1 MRMKPSLSVL
11 AAGSLALLFAGCSSP
26 APSEPMAAPA
36 VDAAAL
42 TATVQAM
49 EDAYATA
56 AAAKNMDAV
65 MDYYADDVVS
75 YGMHREAITGKAAL
89 RQDMESKMAKDTLG
103 RTPTFKVI
111 DVFAGND
118 HVTEIGSWTDT
129 DKSGAVVDQGTYF
142 AIFKKNGDIWQCVRE
157 ISTSSKA
164 KEEAAVAAAQ
174 P

>member
-1 MRMKPSLSVL
+1 MKPSLSFL
-11 AAGSLALLFAGCSSP
+11 AAGSIALLFAACSSP
-26 APSEPMAAPA
+26 APSEPMAAAPA

-42 TATVQAM
+42 TATIQAM

-56 AAAKNMDAV
+56 AAAKNADAV
-65 MDYYADDVVS
+65 MTYYADDVVS
-75 YGMHREAITGKAAL
+75 YGMHREPLMGKAAL
-89 RQDMESKMAKDTLG
+89 RQDMEGKMAKDTLG

-142 AIFKKNGDIWQCVRE
+142 AIFKKNGDSWQCVRE

-164 KEEAAVAAAQ
+164 KEEAVVATAQ